1 MTDPPA
7 AGLPT
12 PPLMPGH
19 PLLGS
24 ALDLR
29 RSQIA
34 TYERAMREH
43 GDVVRL
49 VVGPPGLRFDL
60 YCVFH
65 PDGARRVLT
74 GSRNGYTKDTRFY
87 AQIAEAFGWGLLTSE
102 GELWQRHRR
111 LIQPLFTR
119 KAIEGYADRM
129 ATEAA
134 ALADRWIQAG
144 SVDAHADS
152 VRLSLRVL
160 GAAIFGDDVE
170 AATDVLD
177 RAFPV
182 LNGHVFRRAMSPV
195 VTPASWPTPANRAAA
210 AARRALY
217 GVVDELIDRRRSGPI
232 GDDLLSRL
240 LRARDPE
247 SGQALDVQEVRDQAL
262 IFLLAGHETTSTAL
276 AFTFDLLGR
285 HPDEQALIRAEL
297 DSVLAGRLPGSVDV
311 PRLTRTTMAIKEAL
325 RLFPPAYA
333 VSRRLQTAD
342 QIGGYAIPAGSYVAV
357 VQWATH
363 RHPDFWPEPEAF
375 RPARFA
381 AEHEAERHPY
391 AFIPFGGGPRACVGS
406 HFAMVESVLA
416 VASVLQRCR
425 VVTDPAPVELNTYG
439 ITLRP
444 AGAVP
449 LHVQP
454 RVEGLANS
462 LAG

>member
-1 MTDPPA
+1 M
-7 AGLPT
+7 
-12 PPLMPGH
+12 
-19 PLLGS
+19 
-24 ALDLR
+24 
-29 RSQIA
+29 
-34 TYERAMREH
+34 
-43 GDVVRL
+43 
-49 VVGPPGLRFDL
+49 
-60 YCVFH
+60 
-65 PDGARRVLT
+65 
-74 GSRNGYTKDTRFY
+74 
-87 AQIAEAFGWGLLTSE
+87 
-102 GELWQRHRR
+102 
-111 LIQPLFTR
+111 
-119 KAIEGYADRM
+119 
-129 ATEAA
+129 
-134 ALADRWIQAG
+134 
-144 SVDAHADS
+144 
-152 VRLSLRVL
+152 L

-210 AARRALY
+210 AARHALY
-217 GVVDELIDRRRSGPI
+217 GVVDELIDRRRSGPM

-247 SGQALDVQEVRDQAL
+247 SGRALDVQEVRDQAL

-285 HPDEQALIRAEL
+285 HPDEQSLVRAEL
-297 DSVLAGRLPGSVDV
+297 DTVLAGRLPGSADV

-325 RLFPPAYA
+325 RLYPPAYA

-363 RHPDFWPEPEAF
+363 RHPDFWPEPEDF

-381 AEHEAERHPY
+381 AEQEAERHPY
-391 AFIPFGGGPRACVGS
+391 AFMPFGGGPRGCIGS
-406 HFAMVESVLA
+406 HFATVESVLA

-425 VVTDPAPVELNTYG
+425 IVTDPAPVELNTHG

-449 LHVQP
+449 LHVHP
-454 RVEGLANS
+454 RVEGLANG